1 MTTITPL
8 PAPVLAVLEVRERG
22 RHLAQAL
29 PITRWP
35 CTIGRAAHA
44 DAVLTDPALAAEH
57 LRLTRD
63 AADGRVHAEVLDGVN
78 GLWQGRRPLRA
89 GARFVWRPGQTLTVG
104 RTHLALRL
112 ADAELPPPQPW
123 RPASRAGAV
132 LTVMAVLALL
142 GLGATDSAL
151 DARTAGQWL
160 RELPVMLMVLTGA
173 LTAWALL
180 WMLLSKL
187 FTGYAVFG
195 THLRIAALGVLAYQ
209 GLQAALH
216 VTAFALSWPALARFD
231 GTLLL
236 LVLAVALWRHLCAAT
251 PLSRPWLGAGMAALL
266 AAAVAVQLGLQW
278 QAHKRLGQ
286 GLYLSHLY
294 PPGWRLAA
302 PRTVDAFVDSARPLQ
317 ATLARR
323 LSEQQDE
330 EGDAGPGE

>member
-8 PAPVLAVLEVRERG
+8 PAPVLAILEVRERG

-29 PITRWP
+29 PLTRWP

-57 LRLTRD
+57 LRLERD
-63 AADGRVHAEVLDGVN
+63 AEGRVRVQVLDGVN
-78 GLWQGRRPLRA
+78 GIWHGRHLVRA
-89 GARFVWRPGQTLTVG
+89 GGHLIWRPGQTLTVG

-123 RPASRAGAV
+123 RPASRAGAA
-132 LTVMAVLALL
+132 LTAVAVLSLL
-142 GLGATDSAL
+142 GLGAAESAL

-160 RELPVMLMVLTGA
+160 RELPIMLMVLTGA

-195 THLRIAALGVLAYQ
+195 AHLRIAALGVLAYQ
-209 GLQAALH
+209 GLQALLH
-216 VTAFALSWPALARFD
+216 GAAFALSWPVLARFD
-231 GTLLL
+231 TTLLL
-236 LVLAVALWRHLCAAT
+236 AVLAAVLWRHLCAAT
-251 PLSRPWLGAGMAALL
+251 PLSRRLLGVGMGMLL

-302 PRTVDAFVDSARPLQ
+302 PETVDAFMASAQDLQ
-317 ATLARR
+317 ATLAKR
-323 LSEQQDE
+323 LAEQQDE
-330 EGDAGPGE
+330 EGDAGLDE